1 MMDIS
6 LKDTQIAGYWATARK
21 NTLDDC
27 VSELHYFMTS
37 LESLYPGGHWCI
49 MREAPQ
55 RLGANVE
62 NSTPGLTDLLLGQLE
77 GAKTPDAD
85 ASFGYYFNLEYLG
98 PLPIIVQ
105 GCVGIQ
111 TDNKNFKNF
120 VLIKFWRDPEVPES
134 SQGELTLEAGHQLL
148 EAIIRCWSPHLATW
162 TTTAWLRAV
171 PKREAYTPSLGWKT
185 YFSEPAVC
193 ELISDLGKPL
203 HQGILLETATDI
215 HDVTPEKIAALAQEL
230 ADRGV
235 EDTLY
240 RGA

>member
-1 MMDIS
+1 MRIS

-27 VSELHYFMTS
+27 VSELHHFMTS
-37 LESLYPGGHWCI
+37 LESLYPGGHWRI

-62 NSTPGLTDLLLGQLE
+62 NAIPGLTDLLLDQLE

-134 SQGELTLEAGHQLL
+134 SQGELTLESGQQLL
-148 EAIIRCWSPHLATW
+148 ETIIRCWSPHLATW
-162 TTTAWLRAV
+162 TTTTWLRAV

-185 YFSEPAVC
+185 YFSEPAAC

-203 HQGILLETATDI
+203 YQGILLETSSDI
-215 HDVTPEKIAALAQEL
+215 HDVTPEKIVALAQEL
-230 ADRGV
+230 SNRGV
-235 EDTLY
+235 ESVLY
-240 RGA
+240 CGT

>member
-1 MMDIS
+1 M
-6 LKDTQIAGYWATARK
+6 
-21 NTLDDC
+21 
-27 VSELHYFMTS
+27 
-37 LESLYPGGHWCI
+37 
-49 MREAPQ
+49 
-55 RLGANVE
+55 
-62 NSTPGLTDLLLGQLE
+62 TDLLLGQLE

-111 TDNKNFKNF
+111 TDNNNFKNY

-134 SQGELTLEAGHQLL
+134 SQGELTLEAGHQPL
-148 EAIIRCWSPHLATW
+148 ETIIRCWSPHLATW

-203 HQGILLETATDI
+203 YQGILLETSSDI
-215 HDVTPEKIAALAQEL
+215 HDVTPEKIVALAQEL
-230 ADRGV
+230 SNRGV
-235 EDTLY
+235 ESVLY
-240 RGA
+240 CGT